1 MAKVELD
8 IPSYLRAG
16 SDNLPVGEVYVKDNV
31 EEGTLGDIISGFGK
45 TKPIKMAE
53 APKEPTPVVE
63 EEPVIDSFEENPDP
77 DGSDMPILPPRTPTI
92 RTMPQAPGIQDPK
105 KLEKTRMDIAQLPKD
120 DILIS

>member
-16 SDNLPVGEVYVKDNV
+16 SDNLPVGEIYVKDNV

-45 TKPIKMAE
+45 TKPVKMADMPAQPKVFDE
-53 APKEPTPVVE
+53 QEPMIDELERTPLPGAP
-63 EEPVIDSFEENPDP
+63 N
-77 DGSDMPILPPRTPTI
+77 MPILPPRTPDI
-92 RTMPQAPGIQDPK
+92 NVMPQAPSIPNPK
-105 KLEKTRMDIAQLPKD
+105 TEEIFRIDSAQLPKD

>member
-16 SDNLPVGEVYVKDNV
+16 RDNLPVGEVYVKDNV

-45 TKPIKMAE
+45 TKPVKMADMP
-53 APKEPTPVVE
+53 AQPKVFDEQEPMIDELERTPV
-63 EEPVIDSFEENPDP
+63 PG
-77 DGSDMPILPPRTPTI
+77 GSNMPILPPKTPDI
-92 RTMPQAPGIQDPK
+92 NTMPQAPGIPNPK
-105 KLEKTRMDIAQLPKD
+105 TEEIFRIDSAQLPKD

>member
-45 TKPIKMAE
+45 TKPVKMADMP
-53 APKEPTPVVE
+53 AQPKVFDEQESMIDELERTPV
-63 EEPVIDSFEENPDP
+63 PG
-77 DGSDMPILPPRTPTI
+77 GSNMPILPPRTPDI
-92 RTMPQAPGIQDPK
+92 NVMPQAPGIPNPK
-105 KLEKTRMDIAQLPKD
+105 TEEIFRIDSAQLPKD

>member
-16 SDNLPVGEVYVKDNV
+16 SDNLPVGEIYVKDNV

-45 TKPIKMAE
+45 TKPVKMADMPAQPKVFDE
-53 APKEPTPVVE
+53 QEPMIDELERTPLPGAP
-63 EEPVIDSFEENPDP
+63 N
-77 DGSDMPILPPRTPTI
+77 MPILPPRTPDI
-92 RTMPQAPGIQDPK
+92 NVMPQAPGIQDPK
-105 KLEKTRMDIAQLPKD
+105 ELEKTRMDIAQLPKD

>member
-16 SDNLPVGEVYVKDNV
+16 RDNLPVGEVYVKDNV

-45 TKPIKMAE
+45 TKPVKMADMPAQPKVFDE
-53 APKEPTPVVE
+53 QEPMIDELERTPLPGAP
-63 EEPVIDSFEENPDP
+63 N
-77 DGSDMPILPPRTPTI
+77 MPILPPRTPDI
-92 RTMPQAPGIQDPK
+92 NVMPQAPSIPNPK
-105 KLEKTRMDIAQLPKD
+105 TEEIFRIDSAQLPKD